1 MKDQERLLA
10 EAQDAKEKARQIFSR
25 FGPVNGVGLVRQEGR
40 YAVRVNFASEPC
52 DAGQLPVE
60 IGGVPVVVRV
70 IGPIL
75 KQATRST

>member
-10 EAQDAKEKARQIFSR
+10 EAQDAKEKALQIFSR

-75 KQATRST
+75 KQATRPA